1 MKPTP
6 SMARTPSAFF
16 SPSQGSLSSMSASVV
31 PSSTATL
38 PPMQTIWDD
47 ALITP
52 HMDKGWRC
60 GYCGSSWTYVNSSR
74 VIKHFI
80 PLYHAGK
87 GINLCQHNLVNFTI
101 ASKQRWDDFASA
113 QSQTSDRR
121 RNESDAASS
130 NLRAKTLQIADSI
143 QESNDAKRIKT
154 HVPDTALEERR
165 SYSQMS
171 IEASLQQNGVRLT
184 AAIANFVHSEGL
196 PFSVVDK
203 PTFHAML
210 EEARYT
216 PSRYTIPNR
225 HHIGGNLLDLTYA
238 TYFEDNLAKLN
249 EGIEMY
255 GICLYGD
262 SATIRRKP
270 FLNILAAS
278 VNEPCIVLEIADAT
292 DHLKC
297 GGKKDST
304 YVAQQFLPWMQKL
317 DPQNTLLDC
326 VFFDG
331 AGDVQKA
338 GRILA
343 AINPRITVL
352 HGAEHVVSLFCK
364 DVAKLTPIKVV
375 ILKYKFLY
383 RVFGSG
389 SMHRPYAVFSKCA
402 KEFNKGRKIGLLRP
416 ADTRM
421 AGYFIALHRLLRLQ
435 KPLEATHASIEWDNY
450 QFPAKSKKQKEAI
463 KSIITD
469 SVFWHEVRT
478 IVIGMFPVLKCL
490 RLADSNKA
498 GMDKLYYYVRRTT
511 EALHRTKYAFNG
523 GGSVRFAFE
532 YRPATHKALGSVADE
547 CYSGD
552 LRYFEDVKYD
562 LDFGEDEP
570 E

>member
-1 MKPTP
+1 MPKSP
-6 SMARTPSAFF
+6 STFF
-16 SPSQGSLSSMSASVV
+16 SSSQGSLSSMSVSMSSVV
-31 PSSTATL
+31 PSATA
-38 PPMQTIWDD
+38 PVQRMHSIWDD
-47 ALITP
+47 ILITP
-52 HMDKGWRC
+52 DGDKGWRC
-60 GYCGSSWTYVNSSR
+60 GYCGSTWGYVNSSR
-74 VIKHFI
+74 VIKHLV
-80 PLYHAGK
+80 PLYHAGR
-87 GINLCQHNLVNFTI
+87 GINLCTHSLETFGPSN
-101 ASKQRWDDFASA
+101 KQRWDDFASHH
-113 QSQTSDRR
+113 SSSSDRK
-121 RNESDAASS
+121 RNESDTSS
-130 NLRAKTLQIADSI
+130 SKLRAKTQQLADSI
-143 QESNDAKRIKT
+143 QGSNDAKRVKT
-154 HVPDTALEERR
+154 CVADIAADERR
-165 SYSQMS
+165 RYSQMS
-171 IEASLQQNGVRLT
+171 IEASMQQSGVRLT

-216 PSRYTIPNR
+216 PAKYTIPNR
-225 HHIGGNLLDLTYA
+225 RLIGGNLLDLTYA
-238 TYFEDNLAKLN
+238 TYFDDNLAKLN

-278 VNEPCIVLEIADAT
+278 VHEPCIVLEIADAT
-292 DHLKC
+292 DHLKE

-304 YVAQQFLPWMQKL
+304 YVAKQFLPWMKKL
-317 DPQNTLLDC
+317 DPQNTMLDC

-364 DVAKLTPIKVV
+364 DVAQLTPIKIV

-389 SMHRPYAVFSKCA
+389 SMHRPYAVFTKCA

-435 KPLEATHASIEWDNY
+435 KPLEAAQASIEWDSY
-450 QFPAKSKKQKEAI
+450 QFPTKSKQHKEAI
-463 KSIITD
+463 KAIATD
-469 SVFWHEVRT
+469 AVFWHEVNT
-478 IVIGMFPVLKCL
+478 IVVGMFPVLKCL

-511 EALHRTKYAFNG
+511 ESLRRTKYAFNG
-523 GGSVRFAFE
+523 GRG
-532 YRPATHKALGSVADE
+532 
-547 CYSGD
+547 
-552 LRYFEDVKYD
+552 
-562 LDFGEDEP
+562 
-570 E
+570 